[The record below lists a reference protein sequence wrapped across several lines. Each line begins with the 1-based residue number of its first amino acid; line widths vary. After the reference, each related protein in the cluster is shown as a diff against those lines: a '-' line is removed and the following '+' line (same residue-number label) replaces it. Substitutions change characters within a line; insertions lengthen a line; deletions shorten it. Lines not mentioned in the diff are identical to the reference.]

1 MKNRQ
6 FILGLLLYVWV
17 VATGIALNISIKNC
31 DYLFSIIHL
40 ISILYCSYK
49 GYKLIKKT
57 I

>member
-6 FILGLLLYVWV
+6 FILGLLLYFWV
-17 VATGIALNISIKNC
+17 GVTGISLSIAIEEKQ
-31 DYLFSIIHL
+31 YIIIAIHF
-40 ISILYCSYK
+40 ISILFLAYK